1 MTGPQLDGATAA
13 VLDVLLTAW
22 DQKAELHGWEI
33 MHRARRSGPSVYR
46 ALDRLED
53 TGWITATWEVLKAGE
68 QRPRLRYYRL
78 TADKVEAASAHVGRR
93 VPGGVPRFRPGFGA
107 GAGALLTGEAP

>member
-33 MHRARRSGPSVYR
+33 MHRTRRPGPSVYR
-46 ALDRLED
+46 ALDRLERA
-53 TGWITATWEVLKAGE
+53 GWITATWEVLKGGE
-68 QRPRLRYYRL
+68 QRPRVRYYRI
-78 TADKVEAASAHVGRR
+78 TADKVEAARAQRDHSVRA
-93 VPGGVPRFRPGFGA
+93 GVRPLLPRFGFGA
-107 GAGALLTGEAP
+107 AS